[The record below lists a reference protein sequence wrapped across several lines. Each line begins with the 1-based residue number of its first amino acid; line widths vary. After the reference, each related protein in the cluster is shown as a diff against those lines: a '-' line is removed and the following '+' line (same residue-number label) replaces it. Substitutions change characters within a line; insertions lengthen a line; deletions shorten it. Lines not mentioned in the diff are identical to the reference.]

1 MTLPTIEQV
10 AEAFI
15 KQLREDVT
23 PKEFAELIAKQKEAP
38 IEGVCYSHD
47 YCDANMTM
55 DAAFK
60 SLGIDPLEHDY
71 TEEDGMSQ
79 EVCDLWNSAWDR
91 AKEMLVTL

>member
-1 MTLPTIEQV
+1 MALPTIEQLAAAFV
-10 AEAFI
+10 A
-15 KQLREDVT
+15 QLRQDNSAEQ
-23 PKEFAELIAKQKEAP
+23 FAEVVSKQKSAP
-38 IEGVCYSHD
+38 LAGVCYSHD

-60 SLGIDPLEHDY
+60 SFGIDPLEHDY

-91 AKEMLVTL
+91 AKEILVAL

>member
-15 KQLREDVT
+15 KQLREDIT
-23 PKEFAELIAKQKEAP
+23 TEEFAELLTKQKEDP
-38 IEGVCYSHD
+38 IEGICYSHD

-60 SLGIDPLEHDY
+60 SLGIDPLEHGY

-79 EVCDLWNSAWDR
+79 EVCDLWNASWDR
-91 AKEMLVTL
+91 AKELLEAM